1 MLAMIAGLAEYA
13 VEAILVPATK
23 QQWQWVSY
31 LGLVLVLAGEVIR
44 KTAMVTAASSFTHD
58 IARERRD
65 KHVLVTTGI
74 YRYVRHP
81 GYLGWF
87 LWSIATQ
94 LLLVN
99 PVCTVGFTY
108 VSWRFFAERIPFEE
122 YYLRSFFGRQ
132 YLQYAEATPSGIPFI
147 P

>member
-108 VSWRFFAERIPFEE
+108 VVSASGTCSTTR
-122 YYLRSFFGRQ
+122 YLDWHQQGTYQRGHHQ
-132 YLQYAEATPSGIPFI
+132 LSGSHLAFV
-147 P
+147 